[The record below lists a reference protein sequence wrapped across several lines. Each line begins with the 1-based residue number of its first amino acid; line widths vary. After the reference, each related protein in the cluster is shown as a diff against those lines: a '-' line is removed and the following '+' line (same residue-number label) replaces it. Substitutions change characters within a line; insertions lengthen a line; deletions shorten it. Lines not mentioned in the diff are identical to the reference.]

1 VVTKPL
7 RSRRRVGIIIYIVVT
22 KIKIMSEAKKFLILQ
37 DLILAKTSIE
47 KVLLHIN
54 SREKPIFSWIKRE
67 LNETIRKLSKDEKF
81 APKVKLVN
89 EAIQS
94 QDLEKLRK
102 SLEELRS
109 LLEKEIT
116 EIYKSLK

>member
-1 VVTKPL
+1 
-7 RSRRRVGIIIYIVVT
+7 
-22 KIKIMSEAKKFLILQ
+22 MSEAKKFLILQ

-89 EAIQS
+89 EAIES
-94 QDLEKLRK
+94 LRK

>member
-1 VVTKPL
+1 
-7 RSRRRVGIIIYIVVT
+7 
-22 KIKIMSEAKKFLILQ
+22 MSEAKKFLILQ

-47 KVLLHIN
+47 KVLLHVN
-54 SREKPIFSWIKRE
+54 SREKPIFSWVRRE

-81 APKVKLVN
+81 APKVKLVS
-89 EAIQS
+89 EAIER
-94 QDLEKLRK
+94 QDPEGLKR
-102 SLEELRS
+102 SLEDLRS

>member
-1 VVTKPL
+1 
-7 RSRRRVGIIIYIVVT
+7 
-22 KIKIMSEAKKFLILQ
+22 MSEAKKFLILQ

-47 KVLLHIN
+47 KVLLHVN
-54 SREKPIFSWIKRE
+54 SREKPIFSWVRRE

-81 APKVKLVN
+81 APKVKLVS
-89 EAIQS
+89 EAIER
-94 QDLEKLRK
+94 QDIEGLKR
-102 SLEELRS
+102 SLEDLRS